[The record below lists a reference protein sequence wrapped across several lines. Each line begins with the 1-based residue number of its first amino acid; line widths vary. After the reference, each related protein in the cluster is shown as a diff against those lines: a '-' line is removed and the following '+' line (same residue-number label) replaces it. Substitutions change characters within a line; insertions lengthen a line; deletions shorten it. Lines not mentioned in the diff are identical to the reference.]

1 MPIPDAPQVEAAEAK
16 TRAAAALA
24 ADAHVQGFFKYLR
37 AERNAS
43 VHTLDAY
50 QRDLVQGVELLKWPP
65 AGAAERIPWERLNL
79 AVGRQFIML
88 LQREGLA
95 RVSVRRKVSSLRAF
109 CRFLVREGVLP
120 GNPLAGLASA
130 KVPRRL
136 PQVLTRDEV
145 TRLLDAPAAFWAK
158 AIQDRTGKTLDDA
171 LLAVRRDAALLEVIY
186 SGGLRINEAVGLDLK
201 EVDLFS
207 GAFTVRGKG
216 KKQRL
221 CLLGKPAIAALRAY
235 LETRENL
242 GLAPRRSQG
251 ALFLNLDG
259 GRLTARS
266 VQRQFKLYLRQ
277 AGLPPDC
284 TPHKLRH
291 SFATHLLDAG
301 ADLRSVQ
308 ELLGH
313 ASLSTTQIYTH
324 VSAERLLEA
333 YGKAHPRAS

>member
-1 MPIPDAPQVEAAEAK
+1 MPTPDAPPAGPVAAKE
-16 TRAAAALA
+16 RAAAAVA
-24 ADAHVQGFFKYLR
+24 ADGQVQGFLKYLR

-50 QRDLVQGVELLKWPP
+50 RRDLVQCAELMGWPP
-65 AGAAERIPWERLNL
+65 AGAAAVPWSRFNL
-79 AVGRQFIML
+79 ALGRQFVML
-88 LQREGLA
+88 LQQKAGLS

-109 CRFLVREGVLP
+109 CRFLVREGALP

-130 KVPRRL
+130 KAPRRL
-136 PQVLTRDEV
+136 PQVLTRDQV
-145 TRLLDAPAAFWAK
+145 AKLLDAPAAFWA
-158 AIQDRTGKTLDDA
+158 ADISDRTGKRLDDA
-171 LLAVRRDAALLEVIY
+171 LLALRRDAALLEAIY
-186 SGGLRINEAVGLDLK
+186 SGGLRISEAVGLDLK
-201 EVDLFS
+201 DVDLFS
-207 GAFTVRGKG
+207 GVFTVRGKG
-216 KKQRL
+216 KKQRM
-221 CLLGKPAIAALRAY
+221 CLLGKPALAALRAY

-242 GLAPRRSQG
+242 GLSGRRQPG

-277 AGLPPDC
+277 AELPASC

-333 YGKAHPRAS
+333 YGKAHPRAR